1 MRRHNVAA
9 LRRAPRVVELR
20 RGDDDEVQDQ
30 HRQDDVEEEA
40 VEERS
45 LGGPLP
51 RGAGAVH
58 GSAAVRDIGLLV
70 VELLS
75 SSSSPHANAVV
86 VWMGRAASKSQWW
99 MTTSF

>member
-1 MRRHNVAA
+1 MGRHGVA
-9 LRRAPRVVELR
+9 LRRAPGVVELR
-20 RGDDDEVQDQ
+20 GGNDDEVQDQ

-45 LGGPLP
+45 LGGGPLP
-51 RGAGAVH
+51 RSAGAVH
-58 GSAAVRDIGLLV
+58 GSGAVRDIGLLV

-86 VWMGRAASKSQWW
+86 VWMGRG
-99 MTTSF
+99 